1 MSSTSLNKKQQTKN
15 KKQITKK
22 QNILKELIA
31 TEIGSLHSNS
41 NIHRILDGTWS
52 LYELIDYVI
61 DTTGTVDAFITS
73 FSISEAAICT
83 FQQMLEDGRL
93 KSLRC
98 LLDNSLRKTKT
109 SLLFFL
115 HNTGADLRLSLNH
128 SKIILL
134 HNDSWKIS
142 INASANMSRNRRIEA
157 LVLSSEVSTFNY
169 YHFELLKLFQLSVPF
184 LP

>member
-1 MSSTSLNKKQQTKN
+1 M
-15 KKQITKK
+15 
-22 QNILKELIA
+22 KELIA
-31 TEIGSLHSNS
+31 TEIGSIHPNT

-52 LYELIDYVI
+52 LYELVDYVI
-61 DTTGTVDAFITS
+61 DTTGPVDSFITS

-83 FQQMLEDGRL
+83 FHQMLEDGRI

-115 HNTGADLRLSLNH
+115 HNCGADLRLSLNH

-134 HNDSWKIS
+134 YNNNWTIS

-157 LVLSSEVSTFNY
+157 MVLSSEASTFNY
-169 YHFELLKLFQLSVPF
+169 YHAELSKLFQSSVPF